1 MKLPVKQVLNRN
13 RTKYQIKDFNGNT
26 IISDVSCLGDA
37 LEIEKSLNN
46 YPKII
51 ELLEEA
57 LDQLESWKRDD
68 EEPSFTMKRIEE
80 FLNQNI

>member
-1 MKLPVKQVLNRN
+1 MKLPVKQVLNRS
-13 RTKYQIKDFNGNT
+13 RTKYQIEDSNGNT
-26 IISDVSCLGDA
+26 IVSDVICLGDA
-37 LEIEKSLNN
+37 LEIEKNLNN
-46 YPKII
+46 YPKMIG
-51 ELLEEA
+51 LLKEA